1 MAPSQVAAAVAGVQ
15 EASRQQSS
23 LVPFFQTS
31 SLVPFLQ
38 LSMVWAP
45 AAVTTATDAN
55 NIATLLR
62 FFMDVLERCA
72 RSLVR
77 WRWIYT
83 IRMTITRNDESIV
96 P

>member
-15 EASRQQSS
+15 LASRQHSS

-31 SLVPFLQ
+31 SLLPFLQ

-45 AAVTTATDAN
+45 AAETTAADAN

-83 IRMTITRNDESIV
+83 PRMTIIRNDETIV

>member
-15 EASRQQSS
+15 LASRQHSS
-23 LVPFFQTS
+23 LLPFFQTS
-31 SLVPFLQ
+31 SLLPFLQ

-45 AAVTTATDAN
+45 AADATATDAN

-62 FFMDVLERCA
+62 FFMDVLERYA

-83 IRMTITRNDESIV
+83 LRMTIIQNDETIV

>member
-15 EASRQQSS
+15 EASRQHSS

-31 SLVPFLQ
+31 SLLPFLQ

-45 AAVTTATDAN
+45 AAETATDAN

-83 IRMTITRNDESIV
+83 IRMTIIRNDETIV